1 MEVDDDMQMEEDPAP
16 VDLPMSTDEEE
27 ESGGVEKMPDDAMAS
42 DSPANPDVEFPEV
55 PKITGEGPLEMEAE
69 ALVAPD
75 VMNDKTSELTATGE
89 DADVVTSAAGE
100 EVAVEVDPE
109 ASKDPEVLGTAV
121 VPGKRSLIVETEGRE
136 PDSGSIEADPRENPD
151 VGNAGNADLP
161 QKPLSEE
168 SSTHEGPS
176 PSTKDVSSTS
186 GDVQID
192 KAEDSQQAD
201 QDDPLEQRASTTTQL
216 SQSADSNRASSDD
229 DSRDLANAS
238 VPSNTVDQNDGKAS
252 VDQPKSLALELSE
265 AFSLL
270 EQPEPDDSNSAG
282 AAPKDNSVGVADQE
296 EAEDSPAPDHIS
308 VDGSSSGAEVEI
320 PDHVSLD
327 SDSDP
332 DDPPAVDSGK
342 DKTDDV
348 SLQDHTKPID
358 ENEVS
363 SSATENQEGK
373 YQMLH
378 ISKCCNCHSVVASSS
393 MGKYS
398 VRFGHEVKQF
408 CTPPCLDSYK
418 KSIKTCS
425 YCQKNLQDSSDGFL
439 AAVGGKDQFRDFCSQ
454 ECLDKYDCICNNTSA
469 SYSVAT
475 CVVCDNDKVAQY
487 ELLSGNQVAKLCT
500 DICLA
505 AYKFVNKIEVDN
517 KAGESGETQK
527 IFVPVPVPI
536 YVPYPAAMYSLP
548 SPVLLPIPV
557 PFAVPIIVPTSL
569 ENMDQVIDTM
579 KEILNKESGSV
590 STAQPSKSISSD
602 GESQEALEH
611 SSAESNKSVKKSI
624 KRKTRSFDEENILD
638 EEAEQPK
645 KARFSSEESRTHST
659 VTTKKRL
666 NFTLGVEAWKYF
678 VKRWNASLQNDSE
691 GGKTQLKI
699 DLLSMSR
706 QELNDALTVFVQEA
720 KRPNGLKY
728 RPDCTF
734 YLCLGI
740 QHYLFQNERADEI
753 FCDDAFSDFT
763 NALDV
768 EAKSFH
774 SGPKPPVSR
783 VEEEHLWESA
793 QLGAKSPQLLLM
805 TIMYFFTLYFELWTV
820 EQHLQLTVKNFSIER
835 FDDESCTRKLIKL
848 KLDGEGSDS
857 AKPREYEL
865 KENEND
871 RERCPVRFFEFYLS
885 KCPMSS
891 DMENDPLYLMPISAC
906 DPNNSVWFMSMPL
919 PEALIQKMVNR
930 VKMIKEVCDA
940 INSSTAE
947 VTPSLAE

>member
-1 MEVDDDMQMEEDPAP
+1 MSSWILTGEQTKVERARTGRICELPSSRTTENYNFYPICDFRQAGMSATAEDTMEVDDDMQMEEDPAP

-55 PKITGEGPLEMEAE
+55 PKIIGEGPLEMEAE

-151 VGNAGNADLP
+151 VGNADLP

-216 SQSADSNRASSDD
+216 SQSADINRASSDD

-363 SSATENQEGK
+363 SSATENQEG
-373 YQMLH
+373 
-378 ISKCCNCHSVVASSS
+378 
-393 MGKYS
+393 
-398 VRFGHEVKQF
+398 
-408 CTPPCLDSYK
+408 T
-418 KSIKTCS
+418 
-425 YCQKNLQDSSDGFL
+425 
-439 AAVGGKDQFRDFCSQ
+439 
-454 ECLDKYDCICNNTSA
+454 
-469 SYSVAT
+469 
-475 CVVCDNDKVAQY
+475 
-487 ELLSGNQVAKLCT
+487 
-500 DICLA
+500 
-505 AYKFVNKIEVDN
+505 
-517 KAGESGETQK
+517 
-527 IFVPVPVPI
+527 
-536 YVPYPAAMYSLP
+536 
-548 SPVLLPIPV
+548 
-557 PFAVPIIVPTSL
+557 
-569 ENMDQVIDTM
+569 VI
-579 KEILNKESGSV
+579 
-590 STAQPSKSISSD
+590 
-602 GESQEALEH
+602 H
-611 SSAESNKSVKKSI
+611 SSTS
-624 KRKTRSFDEENILD
+624 D
-638 EEAEQPK
+638 
-645 KARFSSEESRTHST
+645 
-659 VTTKKRL
+659 
-666 NFTLGVEAWKYF
+666 
-678 VKRWNASLQNDSE
+678 ASD
-691 GGKTQLKI
+691 I
-699 DLLSMSR
+699 
-706 QELNDALTVFVQEA
+706 V
-720 KRPNGLKY
+720 
-728 RPDCTF
+728 
-734 YLCLGI
+734 
-740 QHYLFQNERADEI
+740 
-753 FCDDAFSDFT
+753 
-763 NALDV
+763 
-768 EAKSFH
+768 
-774 SGPKPPVSR
+774 VSW
-783 VEEEHLWESA
+783 HL
-793 QLGAKSPQLLLM
+793 
-805 TIMYFFTLYFELWTV
+805 
-820 EQHLQLTVKNFSIER
+820 
-835 FDDESCTRKLIKL
+835 
-848 KLDGEGSDS
+848 
-857 AKPREYEL
+857 
-865 KENEND
+865 
-871 RERCPVRFFEFYLS
+871 
-885 KCPMSS
+885 
-891 DMENDPLYLMPISAC
+891 
-906 DPNNSVWFMSMPL
+906 
-919 PEALIQKMVNR
+919 
-930 VKMIKEVCDA
+930 
-940 INSSTAE
+940 
-947 VTPSLAE
+947 